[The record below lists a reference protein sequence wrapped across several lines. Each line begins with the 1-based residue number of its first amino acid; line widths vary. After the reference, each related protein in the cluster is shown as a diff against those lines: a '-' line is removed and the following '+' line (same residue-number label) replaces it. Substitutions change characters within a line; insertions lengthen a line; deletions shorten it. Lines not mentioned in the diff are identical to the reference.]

1 MLSVCVAKKRLPAES
16 SQYSY
21 LFVKGW
27 LGNLA
32 PGYFGACKRHL
43 KNSGLHAKIISV
55 DTQATTLS
63 NAKRI
68 RDAVLKVGKPVVLIG
83 HSKGGIDSAAALSIY
98 PDLRTKVRGLI
109 CMQSPFAGSP
119 IATDLC
125 Q

>member
-1 MLSVCVAKKRLPAES
+1 
-16 SQYSY
+16 
-21 LFVKGW
+21 
-27 LGNLA
+27 
-32 PGYFGACKRHL
+32 L